1 LLIRGIQIH
10 PAVFL
15 SEVCERNQDLNS
27 KIGWRLSHL
36 VSVFS
41 GRENFFRLKLA
52 LALDL
57 WLNQGMSKRHRH
69 KLPASRGGSGGI
81 FLGLFVCFV
90 LGIAVVVWCA
100 SGKKPNKQTARKNPS
115 VNSVAKVTSQALPKA
130 MTKAQHLPPAH
141 QPAPVVK
148 TEFISPPAPSKITK
162 PVIEQKKTREISPT
176 EFPRRPCDTL
186 EAQIALARVTI
197 SSGSIDGVNGSQ
209 TRAALLVFQRGN
221 NLSPTGELDIATRAA
236 LTLDSAPLTHY
247 VITSN
252 DLARL
257 QPVRKTWL
265 GKSQQT
271 ALDYETILEFVA
283 EKGHASPKLTKK
295 LNPGAN
301 WTNIVAGD
309 EVKIPAVE
317 YPSPKT
323 KAAFIVISL
332 AERRLQAF
340 DENTNLL
347 AHFPC
352 SIAAKF
358 EKRPVGE
365 LHVKAI
371 APNPDYTFN
380 PEVFA
385 ESQEARQLKTKLILP
400 PGPNNPVGTAWISL
414 DKPGY
419 GIHGTPSP
427 EQVGRTESHG
437 CFRLANWNAEYLIQ
451 LVTVGVPVRVEP

>member
-1 LLIRGIQIH
+1 
-10 PAVFL
+10 VFL
-15 SEVCERNQDLNS
+15 SRSSC
-27 KIGWRLSHL
+27 
-36 VSVFS
+36 VSWFKKTS
-41 GRENFFRLKLA
+41 PHKLA
-52 LALDL
+52 LAPTL
-57 WLNQGMSKRHRH
+57 WLNQGMSQRHRY
-69 KLPASRGGSGGI
+69 KLPASGGGSGGV

-90 LGIAVVVWCA
+90 LGIAVIVWFA

-115 VNSVAKVTSQALPKA
+115 VNSGAKVASQPLPKA
-130 MTKAQHLPPAH
+130 MVVAQQSPPTSK
-141 QPAPVVK
+141 PEPVVK
-148 TEFISPPAPSKITK
+148 AETQPPVTLLRTNAL
-162 PVIEQKKTREISPT
+162 VVEQKHTRETSPDG
-176 EFPRRPCDTL
+176 FPRAPRDTL
-186 EAQIALARVTI
+186 ETQIALARLVV
-197 SSGSIDGVNGSQ
+197 SSGSIDGVTGSQ
-209 TRAALLVFQRGN
+209 TRAALLTFQREN
-221 NLSPTGELDIATRAA
+221 KLLPTGNLDIATRTA
-236 LTLDSAPLTHY
+236 LTLDSPPLTSY

-257 QPVRKTWL
+257 QPISKTWL

-271 ALDYETILEFVA
+271 ALDYETILELIA
-283 EKGHASPKLTKK
+283 EKGHASPTLTKK
-295 LNPGAN
+295 LNPGVN

-309 EVKIPAVE
+309 ELKIPSVE
-317 YPSPKT
+317 YPTPKT

-380 PEVFA
+380 PEVFP
-385 ESQEARQLKTKLILP
+385 ESEEAQQLKTKLILP

-419 GIHGTPSP
+419 GMHGTPSP

-437 CFRLANWNAEYLIQ
+437 CFRLANWNAEYLIK
-451 LVTVGVPVRVEP
+451 LVWVGMPVLVEP